1 MSATVLAVV
10 LLGALMHATWNAIVK
25 GAGDTLLS
33 TVLVAAMAGLI
44 AAAALPF
51 LDQPDPASWP
61 FLAASSCLQIV
72 YFVLIA
78 RIYHVADMSQVY
90 PLMRGTAPLMV
101 CLGSAGLIGE
111 GLSITAWIGIG
122 VVCCGI
128 LGLSV
133 AGQRGDGR
141 GVGLALA
148 NAVIIAGYTVIDGLG
163 VRRSAA
169 PLAYTLWMSVLIA
182 PPLVLWAWAARGS
195 AFRTY
200 TARHLHLGAA
210 GGLATLV
217 SYSLALWAMTQAPVA
232 IIAALRETS
241 ILFGTALSAIV
252 LKERLTHARVLL
264 ACVIAAGTAT
274 LRLA

>member
-1 MSATVLAVV
+1 MPATVLAVV

-78 RIYHVADMSQVY
+78 RIYHAADMSQVY
-90 PLMRGTAPLMV
+90 PLMRGTAPLLV

-133 AGQRGDGR
+133 AGRRGDGR
-141 GVGLALA
+141 GVGLALT
-148 NAVIIAGYTVIDGLG
+148 NALIIAGYTVIDGLG

-182 PPLVLWAWAARGS
+182 PPLVLWAWPRG
-195 AFRTY
+195 
-200 TARHLHLGAA
+200 LGLPDLRRPAPA
-210 GGLATLV
+210 PGCGGGLATLV

-232 IIAALRETS
+232 MVAALRETS